1 MGNQEIDFDKY
12 YSLRDA
18 AKFAGVSPSA
28 VRNWILTDRL
38 SSNKNKH
45 GKFSISED
53 DLLRVMRE
61 REEELAVAK
70 TSQ

>member
-12 YSLRDA
+12 YSIRTA

-28 VRNWILTDRL
+28 VRNWILTDRIA
-38 SSNKNKH
+38 SGKNKH